1 MENELCVDVYIEI
14 SKNSHIKYEF
24 NQKKNIL
31 VCDRILHTPFSY
43 PFNYGFIPNTLSLD
57 NDPIDVIVL
66 MDDELIPGC
75 SIKCKFLGCLET
87 KDDEGVD
94 PKLIMCPCDKI
105 DPTYKS
111 IHDIHDVPSHTI
123 EKIRY
128 FYKHYKDLEHK
139 QVEIGNILDKKAAI
153 RIYQKSCENYKITHS
168 L

>member
-1 MENELCVDVYIEI
+1 MESELCVDVYIEI

-24 NQKKNIL
+24 NHKKNIL

-87 KDDEGVD
+87 RDDEGVD

-111 IHDIHDVPSHTI
+111 IHDIHDIPAHTI

-139 QVEIGNILDKKAAI
+139 QVEIGNILDKNAAI
-153 RIYQKSCENYKITHS
+153 RIYKKSCENYRVTHS